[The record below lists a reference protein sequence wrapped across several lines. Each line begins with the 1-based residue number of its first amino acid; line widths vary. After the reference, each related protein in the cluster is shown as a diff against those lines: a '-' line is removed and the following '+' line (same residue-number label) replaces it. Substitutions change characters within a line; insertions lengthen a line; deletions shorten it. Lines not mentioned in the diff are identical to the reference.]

1 MRFLPRADHP
11 NTGSMRRI
19 QVKRDS
25 RVVTEF
31 DFYDLL
37 LNGDKSKDARL
48 LPGDV
53 IYIPPAGPFIAIAG
67 SVNVPAIYELREGAS
82 LGSAV
87 EMAGGLATTADG
99 QKAVVERIE
108 THNTR
113 RIEEYPLNGDG
124 LDRALQDGD
133 VVRIFAVSP
142 RFENAVTLRGNVAH
156 PGRVEWHRGMRL
168 KDVIPNQSALVTR
181 DNWRATNWAA
191 DAGERDDQRISR
203 DYWRATNAAAHAG
216 ERDDRPI
223 TQDEGR
229 APSPLP
235 KAGVRSEENSDSQ
248 TEKHPASARAATEVT
263 TAKLRN
269 QIARNAP
276 EINWDYAVI

>member
-1 MRFLPRADHP
+1 MLGGRIPQALRRGFRGDVPLGHAQHLVTHHKFLNRRRAQQWRIEMRV
-11 NTGSMRRI
+11 
-19 QVKRDS
+19 QVKFGIR
-25 RVVTEF
+25 TC
-31 DFYDLL
+31 LL
-37 LNGDKSKDARL
+37 YTS
-48 LPGDV
+48 
-53 IYIPPAGPFIAIAG
+53 
-67 SVNVPAIYELREGAS
+67 S

-124 LDRALQDGD
+124 LERALQDGD

-203 DYWRATNAAAHAG
+203 DSVSYTHLDVYKRQLINRNDCG
-216 ERDDRPI
+216 SRNND
-223 TQDEGR
+223 
-229 APSPLP
+229 
-235 KAGVRSEENSDSQ
+235 VR
-248 TEKHPASARAATEVT
+248 KICASR
-263 TAKLRN
+263 
-269 QIARNAP
+269 
-276 EINWDYAVI
+276 